1 MGFKSPPFF
10 IFRIPFKYGFLRTV
24 TNRSRAVITR
34 ESEEKRY
41 SRRRCTILPF
51 LKRKSGLERDWK
63 AKKERKKGK
72 WKKVSLEDFLNPF
85 FHFLPFSS
93 LLFKDQYE
101 KKEKRKECA
110 HTSFNETNLPIDSG
124 KEEFPQSATKTLQ
137 TRNKRCTERSQE
149 RKRHTHT
156 K

>member
-24 TNRSRAVITR
+24 TSRSRAVITR

-63 AKKERKKGK
+63 AKKKRKKGK

-85 FHFLPFSS
+85 FHFLPF
-93 LLFKDQYE
+93 LLPCFSKTNTKKK
-101 KKEKRKECA
+101 KKEKNVLT
-110 HTSFNETNLPIDSG
+110 HHLM
-124 KEEFPQSATKTLQ
+124 
-137 TRNKRCTERSQE
+137 KRIYL
-149 RKRHTHT
+149 
-156 K
+156 